1 VSQPS
6 TSREQFKEVTAA
18 WWLLL
23 ALGVLSIA
31 AGLVVLARPSHSL
44 TTLAVVFGIFVL
56 FDSVYELVGSIF
68 AERNGVGAL
77 LGGLGAVV
85 GILLIRH
92 PLHGVL
98 AVGLLIG
105 IWFVAAGA
113 IRLVA
118 ALALEHRLWNVIVAV
133 LEIVAGIVIVSSPH
147 VGFTTLALLVGISLL
162 LNGAAMAALGWTM
175 HTLRRVG
182 PSLVSDADSG
192 RLGTGRSEQ
201 WQ

>member
-56 FDSVYELVGSIF
+56 FDSVYELVG
-68 AERNGVGAL
+68 GAL

>member
-1 VSQPS
+1 MSES
-6 TSREQFKEVTAA
+6 SISREQLKEVTGA

-23 ALGVLSIA
+23 ALGALSIA

-44 TTLAVVFGIFVL
+44 TTLAVVFGVFVL
-56 FDSVYELVGSIF
+56 CDSVYELVGSIF
-68 AERNGVGAL
+68 AERNAVGAL

-92 PLHGVL
+92 TLHGVL

-113 IRLVA
+113 IRLVG
-118 ALALEHRLWNVIVAV
+118 ALALERRLGNVIVAV
-133 LEIVAGIVIVSSPH
+133 LEIVAGVVIVSSPH

-162 LNGAAMAALGWTM
+162 LNGLAVAALGLTIR
-175 HTLRRVG
+175 TLQRVG
-182 PSLVSDADSG
+182 SSLVSDAG
-192 RLGTGRSEQ
+192 AGA
-201 WQ
+201 